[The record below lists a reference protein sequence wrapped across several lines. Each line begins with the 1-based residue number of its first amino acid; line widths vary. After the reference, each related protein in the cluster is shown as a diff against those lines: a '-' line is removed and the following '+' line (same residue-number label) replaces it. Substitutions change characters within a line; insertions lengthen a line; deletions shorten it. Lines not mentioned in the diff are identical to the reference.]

1 MGYVD
6 ADGDPSWV
14 RTLYA
19 NLPTAPNQLVSA
31 PGLTYRDRIVHSIST
46 ADLQLAPHLA
56 EALVDSYR
64 ARIRDLANV

>member
-1 MGYVD
+1 
-6 ADGDPSWV
+6 
-14 RTLYA
+14 
-19 NLPTAPNQLVSA
+19 VSA